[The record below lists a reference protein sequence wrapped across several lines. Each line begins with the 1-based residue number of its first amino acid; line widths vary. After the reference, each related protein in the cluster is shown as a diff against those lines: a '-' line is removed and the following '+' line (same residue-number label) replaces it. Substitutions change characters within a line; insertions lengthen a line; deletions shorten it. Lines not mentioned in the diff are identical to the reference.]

1 MTTFRASIFAAMAL
15 SAWVGTAALAAPAPP
30 APVTAGD
37 TVERCK
43 KSPELCVALIKK
55 ESSRVVAAKEA
66 CIPKAV
72 SSDDVAARVMRVVE
86 DVLEE
91 DFGFREVNYT
101 MLAGQIIAFIWP
113 CGVVS

>member
-1 MTTFRASIFAAMAL
+1 MRSVLFAAIAL
-15 SAWVGTAALAAPAPP
+15 STLAVTAAPAAPAP
-30 APVTAGD
+30 AVPVTAGE

-66 CIPKAV
+66 CIPKTV
-72 SSDDVAARVMRVVE
+72 SLDDVAARVMRVVE

-91 DFGFREVNYT
+91 DFGFREANYT
-101 MLAGQIIAFIWP
+101 MLAGQIVAFIWP